1 MVAVC
6 TAVVVS
12 GRLHDRCGSASW
24 HGPTRWPKA
33 PGPLIASTIIAR
45 PDPPNALIARLAV
58 ALDERGVSYCH
69 WKSNAAIARSESG
82 LNDLDLLVARDHAA
96 PFREALSGLGFAR
109 VERQGKPIPP
119 GKEDYFGYD
128 AASGTFVHVDA
139 HYQLVLGHDRTKNYR
154 IPLERAF
161 LESAQRRGVFRLPTL
176 ELEYLVFLTRMVLKY
191 AVWDEVVWRSLRGQ
205 RARLKASERE
215 ELVFLES
222 SVDPSLVA
230 AAVRHHAAWLGDGL
244 LEACRSVALG
254 EVSLAQRLRIG
265 RRLHRRL
272 AAHAQRNEATD
283 GVLRL
288 ARRVVMALQRQIGLL
303 PRFRLASGGAMIA
316 VLGGDGS
323 GKSTAVEELGNWLGG
338 EFDVRR
344 IHLGKPRWS
353 ATTYGIRA
361 AFKVA
366 RVSRDAM
373 RRTEPDQ
380 TFGAV
385 ESEGGYRAMAWLVC
399 TARDRYLT
407 YRKARRFAN
416 RGGIVVSD
424 RYPHPALT
432 SMDVPLIGQLG
443 GSRPAGRLAETLQ
456 SIERGY
462 HDRIEP
468 PEFVAVLRVD
478 PDTAA
483 RRKTD
488 EPAEYVKRRVAE
500 IWKIDWE
507 AASVSVIDARR
518 PPEEVAAEL
527 KSLIWDA
534 LA

>member
-1 MVAVC
+1 MA
-6 TAVVVS
+6 
-12 GRLHDRCGSASW
+12 
-24 HGPTRWPKA
+24 
-33 PGPLIASTIIAR
+33 I
-45 PDPPNALIARLAV
+45 PDLPNALIAQLAD

-69 WKSNAAIARSESG
+69 WKSNAAITRSEVG
-82 LNDLDLLVARDHAA
+82 LNDLDLLVARHHAA
-96 PFREALSGLGFAR
+96 PFRETLSGLGFTP

-128 AASGTFVHVDA
+128 SASGRLVHVDV

-154 IPLERAF
+154 IPLEVAF
-161 LESAQRRGVFRLPTL
+161 LDSAERRGVFELPTP

-191 AVWDEVVWRSLRGQ
+191 AVWDEVVWRSLRGR
-205 RARLKASERE
+205 RAGMKASESE
-215 ELVFLES
+215 ELAFLES
-222 SVDPSLVA
+222 CVDPSRVA
-230 AAVRHHAAWLGDGL
+230 ADVRQHAPWLGDGL
-244 LEACRSVALG
+244 LAACRSVAAG
-254 EVSLAQRLRIG
+254 DVSLGQRLRIG
-265 RRLHRRL
+265 RQLHRRL
-272 AAHAQRNEATD
+272 AVHAQRNEAMD
-283 GVLRL
+283 GTLRL
-288 ARRVVMALQRQIGLL
+288 ARRVTMALQRQIGIM

-323 GKSTAVEELGNWLGG
+323 GKSTAVEELNNWLGD
-338 EFDVRR
+338 ELDVRR

-353 ATTYGIRA
+353 ATTYGVRA
-361 AFKVA
+361 ALKVA

-373 RRTEPDQ
+373 RRTEPDE

-385 ESEGGYRAMAWLVC
+385 ESEGGYRAMAWLAC

-432 SMDVPLIGQLG
+432 SMDVPLIDQLG
-443 GSRPAGRLAETLQ
+443 GARSSSRFAKALRN
-456 SIERGY
+456 IEHRY
-462 HDRIEP
+462 HNRIEP
-468 PEFVAVLRVD
+468 PEVVAVLRID

-500 IWKIDWE
+500 VWEIDWE
-507 AASVSVIDARR
+507 AASVPVIDARR
-518 PPEEVAAEL
+518 KQEEVAAEL

-534 LA
+534 LT